1 MKDGPIVAWLIREA
15 YDFCV
20 FMDATVLWKI
30 RGYLVL
36 AILLTL
42 FVIGGA
48 GYLVDLYFH
57 SAPKGLIAG
66 VLISFPVAN
75 ILAIRFAKAKI
86 VTSS

>member
-1 MKDGPIVAWLIREA
+1 
-15 YDFCV
+15 
-20 FMDATVLWKI
+20 MDATVLWKI

-48 GYLVDLYFH
+48 GYLVDLYLQ
-57 SAPKGLIAG
+57 SGPKGLIAG
-66 VLISFPVAN
+66 VFISFPVAN
-75 ILAIRFAKAKI
+75 MLAIRFAKAKI